1 MDLKERAFY
10 LAEEFTDFLLEDK
23 QRGSIIVNIN
33 ADHFRVVYTEFKKIG
48 YKLVH
53 KTSIKDGKSFTLVF
67 VYQIK

>member
-1 MDLKERAFY
+1 M
-10 LAEEFTDFLLEDK
+10 AEEFTDFLLEDK

>member
-23 QRGSIIVNIN
+23 HRGSIIVNIH
-33 ADHFRVVYTEFKKIG
+33 ADYFKVVYTEFKKLG

-53 KTSIKDGKSFTLVF
+53 KTTIKDGKSFTLVF